1 MKARDKTEEGDE
13 ARVCGEVC
21 LPVIFKLKCKHANGK
36 IAGVQNLV

>member
-21 LPVIFKLKCKHANGK
+21 LPVVFELNANGRRSK
-36 IAGVQNLV
+36 FSLVWW